1 MKCNNKQQVDLRVVE
16 FIVFIVS
23 VNIRKENKDEVLNSM
38 KKKCGKE
45 IAMGTSV
52 PLLIPLGGTGGIEVA
67 GRDSRCKDKIQ
78 KQIHLCFVA

>member
-1 MKCNNKQQVDLRVVE
+1 MGSGVHRVYRVCQYKEGKQRRSVE
-16 FIVFIVS
+16 F
-23 VNIRKENKDEVLNSM
+23 N
-38 KKKCGKE
+38 KKCGKE

-78 KQIHLCFVA
+78 KQINLCFVA